1 MVRATDAQR
10 VQRLNRALELLA
22 DGASLS
28 EAAERLIESF
38 ALSRRQ
44 AYRYLQEAQTLPQP
58 VAVGPPTVPLTIKVP
73 APVVVALR
81 EHARATGLTMG
92 AIVARALSAF
102 LARAAGR
109 G

>member
-1 MVRATDAQR
+1 MARATDAQR
-10 VQRLNRALELLA
+10 AQRLNRARELLA

-28 EAAERLIESF
+28 EAAEALIESF

-58 VAVGPPTVPLTIKVP
+58 LAVGPPTVPLTLKVP